1 MAITYDPA
9 KRDWTLQERGIDFD
23 DAAEVFAGRNY
34 RRRDDRHDYG
44 ESRFVTVGFLR
55 KRMVVVFWTP
65 RGGNRHVISM
75 RNANER
81 EKARYGPYLETDRQQ
96 SEEDG

>member
-55 KRMVVVFWTP
+55 KRMVVVVWTP
-65 RGGNRHVISM
+65 RSGNRHVISM

>member
-55 KRMVVVFWTP
+55 KRMVVVVWMP

-81 EKARYGPYLETDRQQ
+81 EKARYGPYLETDR
-96 SEEDG
+96 